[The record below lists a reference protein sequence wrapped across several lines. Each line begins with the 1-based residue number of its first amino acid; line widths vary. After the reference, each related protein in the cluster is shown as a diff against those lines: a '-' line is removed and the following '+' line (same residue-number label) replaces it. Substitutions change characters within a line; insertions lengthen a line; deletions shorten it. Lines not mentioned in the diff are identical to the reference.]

1 MIFRRSLLV
10 IVCGLVV
17 LLAAQPAVS
26 NQPKLPDTFAG
37 EQFAEFAQAFNSGNE
52 EHWRS
57 WILEDPRAADSA
69 EVFERRFGFF
79 KMFYKDLGGFEIA
92 KIGDASEYSITA
104 LIKAISP
111 QGPFEW
117 VNMTLSYDTAAPHR
131 LLFIDVRPGEGPD
144 DKLPEGDITDAALA
158 EYLNNYITELT
169 GKERFSGA
177 VLIAK
182 DGEPIYTYVVGLAS
196 KRFNISNKLD
206 TKFNLG
212 SMNKMFTGVAV
223 AQLAQAG
230 KLSFDDPVGM
240 YLPDYPNAEVA
251 EKVTIH
257 HLLTHTSGIGDYWD
271 ELFNAHWWEIKTVG
285 QLVELAAHKPL
296 EFQPGERFGYS
307 NAGPVVLGLIIEK
320 ITGQSYYDYVR
331 QNIYEPAGMTSTDC
345 YEMDRPVPNLAIGYT
360 RMNYDGSRSEDGWH
374 NNLFMHAAK
383 GGPAGGGFSTVED
396 LLKFD
401 NALRQHKLLNEE
413 YTNIVT
419 TGKVEMGP
427 DMKYAYLFGDEIA
440 DGHRIVGHNGG
451 APGISAVLDMYW
463 DSGYTVAVLSNYDNA
478 AGMVARKIGQLLK
491 IKMQQES

>member
-1 MIFRRSLLV
+1 MDEQIGAV
-10 IVCGLVV
+10 IDDLRGVLMGQTNAKDVVV
-17 LLAAQPAVS
+17 L
-26 NQPKLPDTFAG
+26 
-37 EQFAEFAQAFNSGNE
+37 
-52 EHWRS
+52 
-57 WILEDPRAADSA
+57 
-69 EVFERRFGFF
+69 
-79 KMFYKDLGGFEIA
+79 
-92 KIGDASEYSITA
+92 
-104 LIKAISP
+104 
-111 QGPFEW
+111 
-117 VNMTLSYDTAAPHR
+117 
-131 LLFIDVRPGEGPD
+131 
-144 DKLPEGDITDAALA
+144 
-158 EYLNNYITELT
+158 
-169 GKERFSGA
+169 
-177 VLIAK
+177 
-182 DGEPIYTYVVGLAS
+182 
-196 KRFNISNKLD
+196 
-206 TKFNLG
+206 
-212 SMNKMFTGVAV
+212 
-223 AQLAQAG
+223 
-230 KLSFDDPVGM
+230 
-240 YLPDYPNAEVA
+240 
-251 EKVTIH
+251 
-257 HLLTHTSGIGDYWD
+257 GIGDYWD

-285 QLVELAAHKPL
+285 QLAELAAHKPL

-396 LLKFD
+396 LLKFN

-413 YTNIVT
+413 YTNMVT

-491 IKMQQES
+491 IKIQQES